1 MTTTRPSSVSRP
13 PFARPLISVSPKPMC
28 QRPAEQPEA
37 EGEPA
42 HHVSPEEATRLV
54 QKAVKPLEPEAL
66 QEGRCTRLVSCQE
79 AERDPDAG
87 EPRPREL
94 GPEGPDQPLLLR

>member
-1 MTTTRPSSVSRP
+1 MTTTRPSSVSRR

-28 QRPAEQPEA
+28 QRPTEQPEA

-42 HHVSPEEATRLV
+42 HDVSPEESTRLV
-54 QKAVKPLEPEAL
+54 QKPVHPLEPKAL
-66 QEGRCTRLVSCQE
+66 QQGRRTRLVSSQE

-87 EPRPREL
+87 EPRPWEL
-94 GPEGPDQPLLLR
+94 GPESP